1 MDNILETIVLKVH
14 CGDEF
19 GSCFLINDN
28 TVITTRHC
36 LTNHFDI
43 GAEINVLTLNSE
55 QKWSVEVLYEN
66 TNNDI
71 AILKLTG
78 EKTTTNFIP
87 LSIALPRRKSDWT
100 GYGFPNAKDTPHFLN
115 GKISLI
121 NQNKSHNIYGDIE
134 LSIDPECR
142 LSDFSGFSGSPV
154 MVDNQIIGIIKTQM
168 DNAQNIGAISLFS
181 IQEIISE
188 YINLDFNENETD
200 ATDKIINRTNFQ
212 EEFEARIL
220 KEDEQYF
227 LVEGVP
233 GIGKSTFCETFCA
246 INERLRHVGT
256 YSLSNYNS
264 NKSTLLLANPEQLYE
279 WLAINVSNIVGFPMP
294 SLSQHK
300 NSVEVANDVN
310 ALFSLLSKF
319 CNGKNIVST
328 IIIDGI
334 NELFDVNPFAL
345 DQFLAVLPT
354 KLPNNIKIIFSSTS
368 YELVQ
373 NHINKLLSKKD
384 TIIISGFS
392 FDEVFEYCQNHLP
405 IDLFNNQLV
414 EKINKISEGHPL
426 YLRYIVDY
434 IQETND
440 ISLIDFPVFS
450 GSIETYYENIW
461 RKISEDPQL
470 IYILGIVARLRD
482 EIGEDILSNLL
493 NQEQQLLFQSLRP
506 KILHLLYIENGN
518 ISIYHQSFTLFIENK
533 TLEIDDSIY
542 NQLSEYVVSNLNSNY
557 ATENLVY
564 FLLRSNKHKSLG
576 IQYCNQEWA
585 EKCAKLGVNP
595 HLILSD
601 IQSALSTAFT
611 INDSK
616 ADSPEVVRLLLLK
629 NRIQYRYNNLF
640 LNDIVLT
647 AKAFINLGR
656 VQEIFNH
663 IVRYDTLIIHI
674 SEALEIANMMF
685 KNGSLE
691 EAEIIFDKI
700 FDKTLEHYKYIM
712 SAGKGIEISEI
723 IYIHQILLKSQVG
736 LANIFHD
743 NRERKF
749 EVFFKSL
756 EQILEANE
764 CSYPEAYWS
773 LSAAIFVERVHLG
786 ATIIELPAP
795 EDANPDAI
803 LGTLFQTLL
812 GMYEETIWQK
822 LDLSRF
828 YEEIYYWLDK
838 SNDIDQFYNSEIAP
852 IFYKL
857 KAPKLIIEKVVSI
870 FGYIATKPD
879 GNIINTNNVNV
890 NFAELDKL
898 YLFHALNYYIN
909 GSLEQPILSTVDKS
923 NFINY
928 FRNIV
933 ENIAYCDSKLRLQF
947 EENSL
952 SDSNLIIKKLEQIS
966 KSLLFNLSERAS
978 WEEAFFIPEQVL
990 PVIWEYIAQLYI
1002 FYAKEECISFLSLI
1016 ENNFASQLGL
1026 YNEGFRRVLDV
1037 IINLFTTQYLEDQ
1050 LLNDK
1055 VFDLLNLWKEF
1066 SLKGIENRK
1075 ELTSDLFKQ
1084 IIYYKKLDAEE
1095 CANEIYDELLKHS
1108 MGPNWYKE
1116 SQFSLLE
1123 SAFSAIHT
1131 QNLNISKYYYEIMQ
1145 SLERA
1150 SGEMTFQRYVRQ
1162 AKDDFIGSLSKKG
1175 LYFIVFEYFK
1185 RQTAGNIFELK
1196 QDVQK
1201 GNVDYLSP
1209 IHGMNFPGC
1218 QIVEQ
1223 DAIIQIVENVQNI
1236 HWSLKWALLEV
1247 FLCGDDRYN
1256 DDFIGELAKIFNSLN
1271 REAEQ
1276 KIALNRL
1283 KLIIDNEIDY
1293 STKDKFLNQF
1303 IADFDET
1310 KKNLIKNTFNFN
1322 LDNKLVSPI
1331 DKIKASIPKT
1341 EESISQ
1347 EDNDSELVLIPGQI
1361 GSSKISHIV
1370 QPKLL
1375 EIQRLLKRQNKQR
1388 AKKIALDILS
1398 AYQKYQWSIWQENIS
1413 DDINYVRNI
1422 LRQDATADE
1431 IISTFSSLVENES
1444 YTYPWIVAEHLISLV
1459 SNHLDEQQ
1467 SIKIM
1472 DYVSEHISYI
1482 LGDSNNNLR
1491 RFSFDNP
1498 KNLELESISSTNIVF
1513 LEFLTWLIS
1522 HPVHLRSTKAAS
1534 LLLWVLETNLEFVNW
1549 FFTTLTNSKFINL
1562 GSVLTGI
1569 LEIIARSN
1577 SSVIITKIIEHINPD
1592 EIFNLSQLIVL
1603 RRIVSKSKDEKA
1615 TQFIKSIDARFEG
1628 KKLVLEN
1635 DSTKDSVY
1643 FECLSFEIN
1652 KLSKSNLW
1660 NDQIQDRILE
1670 SIRLKLEDIKVE
1682 EAFELENL
1690 LCDGFNV
1697 QRKFN
1702 NRWKSYIREQI
1713 NYTLLDFVS
1722 LEQAKLVEDILRPYN
1737 PNASEKNVV
1746 RSIKPLSERIIDSFK
1761 VGYMPSFIEDN
1772 GNLILNYVESCIPAE
1787 KLNNKYNPYHIEV
1800 TAVLV
1805 KRNKFST
1812 DLLAQGLRYDLLSKD
1827 FISLPPSKEPKISIK
1842 IRPSTSY
1849 FGDYNASLQTTD
1861 FMNLTKTQNSDY
1873 SRKVWRNG
1881 RTNDINNL
1889 GRPFS
1894 EGAIL
1899 SVDKSK
1905 INLFSEY
1912 EILWIVEINFEL
1924 LGIFN
1929 CDNRILNI

>member
-1 MDNILETIVLKVH
+1 MDNILPTIVLKVS

-66 TNNDI
+66 MNNDI

-246 INERLRHVGT
+246 INERLRHIGT

-674 SEALEIANMMF
+674 GEALEIANMMF

-712 SAGKGIEISEI
+712 SARKGIEISEI

-838 SNDIDQFYNSEIAP
+838 SNDIDQFYNSEITP

-909 GSLEQPILSTVDKS
+909 GSLEQPILSTIDKS

-1055 VFDLLNLWKEF
+1055 VFELLNLWKEF

-1256 DDFIGELAKIFNSLN
+1256 DDFIDELAKIFNSLN

-1534 LLLWVLETNLEFVNW
+1534 LLLWVLETNLEFINW

-1603 RRIVSKSKDEKA
+1603 KRIVSKSKDETA
-1615 TQFIKSIDARFEG
+1615 TQFIKSIDSRFNG

-1635 DSTKDSVY
+1635 DITKDSVY
-1643 FECLSFEIN
+1643 LDCLSFEIN
-1652 KLSKSNLW
+1652 KLSKSKLW
-1660 NDQIQDRILE
+1660 NDEIQNYILE
-1670 SIRLKLEDIKVE
+1670 SIKLKLEDIKIE

-1690 LCDGFNV
+1690 LCDGFSV

-1702 NRWKSYIREQI
+1702 NRWTSYIREQI

-1722 LEQAKLVEDILRPYN
+1722 LEQAKLIEDILRPYN
-1737 PNASEKNVV
+1737 PNASEKKVV

-1849 FGDYNASLQTTD
+1849 FGDYTASLQTTD